1 MLLYKNTERS
11 LLPSLLFYPV
21 LGCIALASL
30 GKKGQQLLFCCVAAI
45 KALKHKIF
53 VDLGNIGKI
62 IGVEM
67 MPRSISYYEELI
79 KTLKDPL
86 EAAPYI
92 EVVLEE
98 GDPKMLR
105 KALKNI
111 IEAQGGVDKL
121 LERVKQCYEKLVQM
135 LEEKGEVDFYCL
147 SALLDALGLQ
157 LAVTVKSM

>member
-1 MLLYKNTERS
+1 
-11 LLPSLLFYPV
+11 
-21 LGCIALASL
+21 
-30 GKKGQQLLFCCVAAI
+30 
-45 KALKHKIF
+45 
-53 VDLGNIGKI
+53 
-62 IGVEM
+62 M